1 MEMINTTESYRVMA
15 ETFLHSTVQ
24 SKPYISLKQ
33 DRATKQTVRAAIE
46 LLKQTFI
53 HRIISRYYRKYRL
66 SPFDDSTSAGDIE
79 TGEGSQGRRDV
90 ASKQKGCPPTFT
102 KREDFIERVLLS
114 ELKNRDYLR
123 CIIFH
128 H

>member
-1 MEMINTTESYRVMA
+1 MHLCSRCIVSNVQYGVVSILETIVLGMEMINTTESYRVMA

-90 ASKQKGCPPTFT
+90 ASKQK
-102 KREDFIERVLLS
+102 
-114 ELKNRDYLR
+114 
-123 CIIFH
+123 
-128 H
+128 